1 MISDEKVS
9 GCLTMNVSP
18 SSDLEESREGGKTKW
33 MSHAINESNHITNDT
48 TLFDKDP
55 STQLPC
61 QSQSSQFDDAML

>member
-1 MISDEKVS
+1 MISDEKVL

-55 STQLPC
+55 STQRMA
-61 QSQSSQFDDAML
+61 SQSSQFDDAML